1 MVLYKN
7 AKKRIIKL
15 IFFEVSKIL
24 AIILTIELDTLFP
37 RKIDK
42 FEAGVGGV
50 TDIISIVPPPYFYIC
65 NINIFFASNSL
76 TSPRQ

>member
-42 FEAGVGGV
+42 IETSVDGVI
-50 TDIISIVPPPYFYIC
+50 DIIAIVPPPDFYIC
-65 NINIFFASNSL
+65 NIYIFFASNSL